1 MSNLFL
7 DFQKTK
13 NMKLLKLDNKEKYYA
28 DLLNIEHSWSDRIDS
43 NISNVFIMEA
53 EQQLINSIELFE
65 LGYFDCAY
73 YSLRSSIELST
84 VMVFLADMP
93 DCERNKFFDSWRS
106 TKEFPTQGQ
115 IIKQLSLRGNIF
127 LDMKEKMPTFFSDTK
142 KLNAKINKYVHKQGF
157 QHFYVVRNISMNVG
171 KLQTELIEKF
181 EYYLKK
187 CIGVVAVMRLA
198 IDPFPFLLMDNDIL
212 YRSFPLLTLP
222 YSKEFVNEYIGYFVL
237 EQYKQTEIFQGT
249 YEWLKGCKKKNEA
262 TFNVT
267 NYEYIDSTKIEFII
281 EQFELLSI
289 NAQYSVL
296 LVASNEKVVKIYCL
310 DGMLM
315 YFTDRKTNRKETHW
329 SSLDFSNFS
338 KSDKLYNQA
347 YGEAYI
353 SVFKFKDG
361 SYFIEHND
369 FLVNE
374 EIKQIDE
381 YVKKNFKRLSSNF
394 DNSFKF
400 VR

>member
-1 MSNLFL
+1 M
-7 DFQKTK
+7 
-13 NMKLLKLDNKEKYYA
+13 
-28 DLLNIEHSWSDRIDS
+28 NI
-43 NISNVFIMEA
+43 
-53 EQQLINSIELFE
+53 
-65 LGYFDCAY
+65 Y
-73 YSLRSSIELST
+73 
-84 VMVFLADMP
+84 
-93 DCERNKFFDSWRS
+93 
-106 TKEFPTQGQ
+106 
-115 IIKQLSLRGNIF
+115 
-127 LDMKEKMPTFFSDTK
+127 
-142 KLNAKINKYVHKQGF
+142 
-157 QHFYVVRNISMNVG
+157 
-171 KLQTELIEKF
+171 
-181 EYYLKK
+181 
-187 CIGVVAVMRLA
+187 
-198 IDPFPFLLMDNDIL
+198 
-212 YRSFPLLTLP
+212 
-222 YSKEFVNEYIGYFVL
+222 
-237 EQYKQTEIFQGT
+237 
-249 YEWLKGCKKKNEA
+249 
-262 TFNVT
+262 
-267 NYEYIDSTKIEFII
+267 STKIEFII

-310 DGMLM
+310 DGLLM